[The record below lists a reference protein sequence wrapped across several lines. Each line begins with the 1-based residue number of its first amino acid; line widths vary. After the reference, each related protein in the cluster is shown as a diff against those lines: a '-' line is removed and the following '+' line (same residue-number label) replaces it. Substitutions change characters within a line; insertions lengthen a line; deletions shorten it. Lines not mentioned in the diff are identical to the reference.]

1 MNRDL
6 ASLVD
11 ALIFAKR
18 ITDFTQNMEEED
30 FANDLK
36 TQTAVMYEISIL
48 GEAMRRIPTEFYE
61 QNP

>member
-36 TQTAVMYEISIL
+36 TQTAVMYEISVFRRSNEENLHRIL
-48 GEAMRRIPTEFYE
+48 
-61 QNP
+61 

>member
-36 TQTAVMYEISIL
+36 TQAAVMYEISVFRRSNEENLHRIL
-48 GEAMRRIPTEFYE
+48 
-61 QNP
+61 